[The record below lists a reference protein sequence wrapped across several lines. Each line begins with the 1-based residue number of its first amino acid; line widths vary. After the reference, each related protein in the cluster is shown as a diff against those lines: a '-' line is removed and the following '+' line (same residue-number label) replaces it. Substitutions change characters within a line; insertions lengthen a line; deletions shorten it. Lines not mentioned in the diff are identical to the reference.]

1 MKLTIYN
8 LEKHKVGE
16 KDLPAQFKEPFR
28 PDLIKRA
35 IHALQSCARQ
45 PYGSAP
51 LAGQRASSE
60 VSKRRRDYRGCYG
73 FGISRVRRKIL
84 SKRGTRMFWVGAT
97 TPQTVGGRRAH
108 PPKVEKMLN
117 YGKLNKKEILLALKS
132 AISATANLK
141 FLQKRYLTLQD
152 KSLKIELPFVV
163 ESKFVEQKT
172 KQLINSLNKILGNE
186 LAQIA
191 IKKKS
196 RRSGKGKM
204 RGRGYKVSAGVLI
217 VVGEKE
223 KLNSKNFDSVKV
235 NSLSVMNLAEA
246 DAPGRLTIY
255 TEEAVKELGEK
266 LK

>member
-1 MKLTIYN
+1 MSNKGN
-8 LEKHKVGE
+8 
-16 KDLPAQFKEPFR
+16 QF
-28 PDLIKRA
+28 
-35 IHALQSCARQ
+35 H
-45 PYGSAP
+45 
-51 LAGQRASSE
+51 
-60 VSKRRRDYRGCYG
+60 
-73 FGISRVRRKIL
+73 
-84 SKRGTRMFWVGAT
+84 WVGAEVPNT
-97 TPQTVGGRRAH
+97 RGGRRAH